1 MANVSGADLQDGQ
14 SPNSGTSAV
23 EQSLQVTLAVTLPL
37 LIAWLTYKLS
47 FRTLSKPWSF
57 SGDILSAY
65 SFSQSHLSGLFG
77 FKSDIYGSPASLDY
91 RYDTFDFFNS
101 LLLVLAR
108 KLTGDPFLAV
118 NLFYLATFPLTAVI
132 FYFIAKSF
140 RVNSWTACSLGV
152 VFSVIP
158 YHFYRF
164 DQGHI
169 SLAAYFMVPLGILS
183 IYRLHEGRCNE
194 TQTRQGGFTKSNFLW
209 FGVNVIVGSSVAY
222 YALFLTLLASS
233 LFLFD
238 LVIERRKASAR
249 KIGASLGVI
258 AGFIVVPLAIR
269 LGAPSPAFPVD
280 RKIDE
285 SLIFGGTITKLLV
298 PWIPALPD
306 KISSFVEPQM
316 NELEW
321 VGISMV
327 SWFGLVLLVT
337 NLRSTRQSDQFLF
350 RSFRILTVI
359 AILYFLSG
367 GLGYLFSTF
376 IFPDFRAWNRF
387 SVIIEC
393 ISLLSLGSVLTVVL
407 KSRTM
412 QMLGAGTILISMLVF
427 NIFPLGSIGVS
438 KLPSDSTVAVF
449 NDVKK
454 FSSVL
459 RANVQPG
466 CSILLLP
473 TILYPEGGIV
483 NDVNSG
489 DHFRLGILNPQYRWS
504 YGASKFTSEGRYWES
519 AAQDSQGDGV
529 GEILRA
535 KSLGF
540 CAAVLDTRAD
550 FYSAMQLGDV
560 VSEES
565 TSYDLILLD

>member
-1 MANVSGADLQDGQ
+1 MAVVSGDELRGDQG
-14 SPNSGTSAV
+14 PTFRTTRV
-23 EQSLQVTLAVTLPL
+23 EQRFQVSLAITVPI
-37 LIAWLTYKLS
+37 LIAWLTHKLS
-47 FRTLSKPWSF
+47 FRTLSKPWNF

-91 RYDTFDFFNS
+91 RHDTFDFFNS
-101 LLLVLAR
+101 LLLVIAR

-118 NLFYLATFPLTAVI
+118 NLFYLATFPLTALI
-132 FYFIAKSF
+132 FYFTARSL
-140 RVNSWTACSLGV
+140 RVNSWTACSLGI

-169 SLAAYFMVPLGILS
+169 SLAAYFMIPLGILS
-183 IYRLHEGRCNE
+183 IYRLREGLCNE
-194 TQTRQGGFTKSNFLW
+194 LQTRREGFTKSNFLW

-238 LVIERRKASAR
+238 LVIERRRASVR
-249 KIGASLGVI
+249 KIGTSFAVI
-258 AGFIVVPLAIR
+258 SGFIVVPLAIL

-306 KISSFVEPQM
+306 KISAFVEPQT

-321 VGISMV
+321 VGISV
-327 SWFGLVLLVT
+327 LSWFGLVLLVT
-337 NLRSTRQSDQFLF
+337 NLRSTRQSDQFLL
-350 RSFRILTVI
+350 RSFRILTAI

-393 ISLLSLGSVLTVVL
+393 ISLLSLGAMLTVVL
-407 KSRTM
+407 KSRSM
-412 QMLGAGTILISMLVF
+412 QMFSAGIILLSMLVF
-427 NIFPLGSIGVS
+427 NVFPLGSIGAS
-438 KLPSDSTVAVF
+438 KLPSDSTEAVF
-449 NDVKK
+449 NDVKE

-466 CSILLLP
+466 CSILILP

-504 YGASKFTSEGRYWES
+504 YGASKFAPEGRFWES
-519 AAQDSQGDGV
+519 AAQDSQGEGV

-540 CAAVLDTRAD
+540 CAAVLDTRAE